1 MTKMILAVLIVVG
14 VALSMGAGLSMVLST
29 AFAHYQESGSQTAA
43 TDQIGTTPANR
54 PAREKP
60 PAGKPKAQKA
70 MSYAPLHA
78 KGLVSVSSQS
88 IH

>member
-1 MTKMILAVLIVVG
+1 MTRMILTVLIVVG
-14 VALSMGAGLSMVLST
+14 VALSMGVGLSMMLTT
-29 AFAHYQESGSQTAA
+29 AVAHYQQSGSQNTA
-43 TDQIGTTPANR
+43 TDQIDTTPANR

-70 MSYAPLHA
+70 MAYAPLHA
-78 KGLVSVSSQS
+78 KGMVLVNSQS